1 MPGNDPT
8 TVVKT
13 LDVVTVTVT
22 TRCCPLAQVVLQLAA
37 KNVPALVA
45 Q

>member
-13 LDVVTVTVT
+13 LEVVTVTVT
-22 TRCCPLAQVVLQLAA
+22 TRCCPLGQVVVQVAA
-37 KNVPALVA
+37 ENVPALVA
-45 Q
+45 H